1 MAYTRDQALTTHKD
15 YQETINNW
23 EYYIRSYNGGYDYM
37 IGQYLNRYN
46 LELDNEFNQRLANTT
61 CDNHCK
67 NIIQIYSSFLFR
79 VRPSRDFASM
89 QDEAS
94 LESFLKDADLEGNNL
109 NSVIKQAQNYASIY
123 GHCFMIL
130 DKPNVNTE
138 TQAQELEQ
146 NIRPYLS
153 IVTPEN
159 VLDWNFERKVNGKY
173 ELNYLKIREEVD
185 KDGGTYMR
193 VWYPDRI
200 DTVYMAEREEPS
212 LIDTVPNMIGK
223 IPAVILYNSKSHKRG
238 IGQSDLTDIAD
249 LQKSIYNEYSEMEQ
263 LIRLTNHPSLV
274 KTPSVNASAGAGAVI
289 EMPDEL
295 EPNLK
300 PYLLQPS
307 GQNLQAIME
316 SINNKVNSINMIAH
330 PGAVRTQKT
339 GITSGVALQTEFELL
354 NARLSEKADH
364 LQIAEEQLFKLYAMF
379 QNVHFAGEIN
389 YPDSFNIRDYASDLV
404 YFQQAKSLNIGSS
417 TFSKEVDKEIAR
429 AVIDDDSKLNEI
441 FEEIDQATEVG
452 QFTQDEPAQE
462 DQEVEQEQ
470 TTRCCDIVEHFKQ
483 HEYIQVKDRSMNFTS
498 TLSYTGYYNSF
509 VGIDLTVLETE
520 VTTSIKGIYLTSSD
534 PVVNRLGE
542 YVMYNSDKP
551 A

>member
-1 MAYTRDQALTTHKD
+1 MAYTRDQAIETHKD
-15 YQETINNW
+15 YSETINNW

-37 IGQYLNRYN
+37 IGQYLSRYN
-46 LELDNEFNQRLANTT
+46 LELDNEFNQRLANTP
-61 CDNHCK
+61 CDNHCR

-79 VRPSRDFASM
+79 VRPSRDFGNM
-89 QDEAS
+89 EDEAS

-109 NSVIKQAQNYASIY
+109 NSVIKHAQNYASIY
-123 GHCFMIL
+123 GHCFMVL
-130 DKPNVNTE
+130 DKPNIQTE
-138 TQAQELEQ
+138 TKADELDQ
-146 NIRPYLS
+146 DIRPYVS

-159 VLDWNFERKVNGKY
+159 VLDWNFERQPNGKY

-185 KDGGTYMR
+185 RDGGQYLRM
-193 VWYPDRI
+193 WYPDRI
-200 DTVYMAEREEPS
+200 DTVYMPKREEPR

-307 GQNLQAIME
+307 GQNLTAIMD
-316 SINNKVNSINMIAH
+316 SINNKVDSINRIAH
-330 PGAVRTQKT
+330 TGAVRTQKT

-354 NARLSEKADH
+354 NARLSEKADN
-364 LQIAEEQLFKLYAMF
+364 LQIAEEQLFRLYAMF
-379 QNVHFAGEIN
+379 QNATFDGEIN
-389 YPDSFNIRDYASDLV
+389 YPDSFNIRDYAADLV
-404 YFQQAKSLNIGSS
+404 YYQQAKALNIGST

-441 FEEIDQATEVG
+441 FEEIDQQAEVG
-452 QFTQDEPAQE
+452 QFTQDEPEQE

-470 TTRCCDIVEHFKQ
+470 I
-483 HEYIQVKDRSMNFTS
+483 
-498 TLSYTGYYNSF
+498 
-509 VGIDLTVLETE
+509 
-520 VTTSIKGIYLTSSD
+520 
-534 PVVNRLGE
+534 
-542 YVMYNSDKP
+542 
-551 A
+551 